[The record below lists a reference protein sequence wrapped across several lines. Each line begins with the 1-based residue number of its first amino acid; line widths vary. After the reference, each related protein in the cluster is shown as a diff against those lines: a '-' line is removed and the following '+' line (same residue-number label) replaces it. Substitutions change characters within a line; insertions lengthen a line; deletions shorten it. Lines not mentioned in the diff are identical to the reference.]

1 MWPLI
6 TSHYWLMSTIIHA
19 AQNIFITIVI
29 CFSVKTNG
37 FRQDP
42 SLLARQGAATP
53 VSRSQ
58 KTPAATPKRESPA
71 TIAAKEAPG
80 WEKFLGVKSQTVS
93 FTSEEATKFRTARD
107 ESRNRTGAGAKRE
120 EVRGREEH
128 HHRDRSRQQHI
139 QRRDVLNNFFH
150 KMEENNRVVTE
161 SKTSRQLTPSS
172 ENQITPRTR
181 REEARSG
188 NKKHQG
194 VRNSGSD
201 ENHNQSSAS
210 PEADKQQTLHLSRE
224 RSLKSISNWWK
235 NSLETGPS
243 PPHWGHDASGD
254 SPSPRHNHSHSDSG
268 ISSMS
273 GRSSCMSPMS
283 ELSSSSGS
291 SRTSLRSSSI
301 VSASNIVLEEEGET
315 EVEYTDLCRELLLFA
330 ASDSRIVGLISKSPD
345 KTSVFLDFFRE
356 ILNWRKNNLMSIL
369 FLKTFFNS
377 LTIINEIRIFVFLS
391 MLFSGSFLTP
401 WLQVYFPENSLEFEI
416 ITVKE
421 NCDSEPL
428 KKSRSTNF
436 EEARKN
442 LLKHACARIDTQRKH
457 QQLLKESTKNNEEVG
472 REILSQLKDLSQQQE
487 IDKVKLFTEEVD
499 KITSLI
505 IGLSSRLVKV
515 SASGAKMNS
524 HPDEKL
530 QVKYLRNLDAFFGWY
545 WCSFLTGYNF
555 SARGSRK
562 EG

>member
-1 MWPLI
+1 MR
-6 TSHYWLMSTIIHA
+6 TIIHA
-19 AQNIFITIVI
+19 AQNIFIIIVI

-37 FRQDP
+37 FRPDP
-42 SLLARQGAATP
+42 SLLSRQGAATP
-53 VSRSQ
+53 TSRSQ

-120 EVRGREEH
+120 EVRGREEGPRGRQE

-161 SKTSRQLTPSS
+161 SKTSRQLTASS
-172 ENQITPRTR
+172 ENQNTPRTR
-181 REEARSG
+181 REEARSD

-243 PPHWGHDASGD
+243 PPHWGQDSSGD

-301 VSASNIVLEEEGET
+301 VSASNIVLEEEGEA
-315 EVEYTDLCRELLLFA
+315 EMEYTDLCRELLLFA
-330 ASDSRIVGLISKSPD
+330 ASDSRIVGLISKWNPD
-345 KTSVFLDFFRE
+345 PLNIVIFRLFRKTFKWLE
-356 ILNWRKNNLMSIL
+356 KNNVMSIL
-369 FLKTFFNS
+369 FLEAFMNS
-377 LTIINEIRIFVFLS
+377 LSIRINVFLS

-421 NCDSEPL
+421 NCDSEPS

-472 REILSQLKDLSQQQE
+472 REILAQLKDLSQQQE

-545 WCSFLTGYNF
+545 WCCFLTGYNF

>member
-1 MWPLI
+1 M
-6 TSHYWLMSTIIHA
+6 
-19 AQNIFITIVI
+19 I

-37 FRQDP
+37 FRQQDP
-42 SLLARQGAATP
+42 SLISRQETATP
-53 VSRSQ
+53 TSRSQQ

-93 FTSEEATKFRTARD
+93 FTSEEANKFRTARD

-120 EVRGREEH
+120 EARVREDGARGRHQE

-161 SKTSRQLTPSS
+161 SKTSRQLNAAPS

-181 REEARSG
+181 REEARSD
-188 NKKHQG
+188 NKKYQS

-201 ENHNQSSAS
+201 ENHNQNSAS

-243 PPHWGHDASGD
+243 PPAWSHDAGD

-301 VSASNIVLEEEGET
+301 VSASNILLEEEGEA
-315 EVEYTDLCRELLLFA
+315 ELEYTDLCRELLLFA
-330 ASDSRIVGLISKSPD
+330 ASDSRIVGLISKSD
-345 KTSVFLDFFRE
+345 VHKRAF
-356 ILNWRKNNLMSIL
+356 
-369 FLKTFFNS
+369 
-377 LTIINEIRIFVFLS
+377 
-391 MLFSGSFLTP
+391 
-401 WLQVYFPENSLEFEI
+401 YF
-416 ITVKE
+416 
-421 NCDSEPL
+421 
-428 KKSRSTNF
+428 
-436 EEARKN
+436 
-442 LLKHACARIDTQRKH
+442 
-457 QQLLKESTKNNEEVG
+457 
-472 REILSQLKDLSQQQE
+472 
-487 IDKVKLFTEEVD
+487 
-499 KITSLI
+499 
-505 IGLSSRLVKV
+505 
-515 SASGAKMNS
+515 
-524 HPDEKL
+524 
-530 QVKYLRNLDAFFGWY
+530 
-545 WCSFLTGYNF
+545 
-555 SARGSRK
+555 
-562 EG
+562 

>member
-1 MWPLI
+1 M
-6 TSHYWLMSTIIHA
+6 
-19 AQNIFITIVI
+19 I

-37 FRQDP
+37 FRPDP
-42 SLLARQGAATP
+42 SLISRQEAATP
-53 VSRSQ
+53 TTSRSQQ

-93 FTSEEATKFRTARD
+93 FTSEEANKFRTARD

-120 EVRGREEH
+120 EARVREDGARGRQE

-161 SKTSRQLTPSS
+161 SKTSRQLNAPS

-181 REEARSG
+181 REEARG
-188 NKKHQG
+188 YNKKYQG

-201 ENHNQSSAS
+201 ENHNQNSAS

-243 PPHWGHDASGD
+243 PPAWSHDTGD

-301 VSASNIVLEEEGET
+301 VSASNILLEEEGET

-330 ASDSRIVGLISKSPD
+330 ASDSRIVGLISKSD
-345 KTSVFLDFFRE
+345 V
-356 ILNWRKNNLMSIL
+356 
-369 FLKTFFNS
+369 
-377 LTIINEIRIFVFLS
+377 
-391 MLFSGSFLTP
+391 
-401 WLQVYFPENSLEFEI
+401 
-416 ITVKE
+416 
-421 NCDSEPL
+421 
-428 KKSRSTNF
+428 
-436 EEARKN
+436 
-442 LLKHACARIDTQRKH
+442 H
-457 QQLLKESTKNNEEVG
+457 
-472 REILSQLKDLSQQQE
+472 
-487 IDKVKLFTEEVD
+487 
-499 KITSLI
+499 KITF
-505 IGLSSRLVKV
+505 
-515 SASGAKMNS
+515 
-524 HPDEKL
+524 
-530 QVKYLRNLDAFFGWY
+530 YF
-545 WCSFLTGYNF
+545 
-555 SARGSRK
+555 
-562 EG
+562 

>member
-1 MWPLI
+1 M
-6 TSHYWLMSTIIHA
+6 
-19 AQNIFITIVI
+19 I
-29 CFSVKTNG
+29 CFRVKTNG
-37 FRQDP
+37 FRPDP
-42 SLLARQGAATP
+42 SLISRQEAATP
-53 VSRSQ
+53 TSRSQQ

-120 EVRGREEH
+120 EARVRDREDGARGRQE

-161 SKTSRQLTPSS
+161 SKTSRQLNTPS

-181 REEARSG
+181 REEARSD
-188 NKKHQG
+188 NKKYQG

-201 ENHNQSSAS
+201 ENHNQSSSAS

-243 PPHWGHDASGD
+243 PPTWNHDTGD

-301 VSASNIVLEEEGET
+301 VSASNILLEEEGET

-330 ASDSRIVGLISKSPD
+330 ASDSRIVGLISKSD
-345 KTSVFLDFFRE
+345 MHKRAF
-356 ILNWRKNNLMSIL
+356 
-369 FLKTFFNS
+369 
-377 LTIINEIRIFVFLS
+377 
-391 MLFSGSFLTP
+391 
-401 WLQVYFPENSLEFEI
+401 YF
-416 ITVKE
+416 
-421 NCDSEPL
+421 
-428 KKSRSTNF
+428 
-436 EEARKN
+436 
-442 LLKHACARIDTQRKH
+442 
-457 QQLLKESTKNNEEVG
+457 
-472 REILSQLKDLSQQQE
+472 
-487 IDKVKLFTEEVD
+487 
-499 KITSLI
+499 
-505 IGLSSRLVKV
+505 
-515 SASGAKMNS
+515 
-524 HPDEKL
+524 
-530 QVKYLRNLDAFFGWY
+530 
-545 WCSFLTGYNF
+545 
-555 SARGSRK
+555 
-562 EG
+562 

>member
-1 MWPLI
+1 M
-6 TSHYWLMSTIIHA
+6 
-19 AQNIFITIVI
+19 I

-37 FRQDP
+37 FRSNP
-42 SLLARQGAATP
+42 SPISRQETATP
-53 VSRSQ
+53 TLRSQQ

-93 FTSEEATKFRTARD
+93 FTSEEANKFRTARD

-120 EVRGREEH
+120 EARVREDGARGRHQE

-161 SKTSRQLTPSS
+161 SKTSRQLNAAPS

-181 REEARSG
+181 REEARSD
-188 NKKHQG
+188 NKKYQS

-201 ENHNQSSAS
+201 ENHNQNSAS

-243 PPHWGHDASGD
+243 PPAWSHDAGD

-301 VSASNIVLEEEGET
+301 VSASNILLEEEGEA
-315 EVEYTDLCRELLLFA
+315 ELEYTDLCRELLLFA
-330 ASDSRIVGLISKSPD
+330 ASDSRIVGLISKSD
-345 KTSVFLDFFRE
+345 VHKRAF
-356 ILNWRKNNLMSIL
+356 
-369 FLKTFFNS
+369 
-377 LTIINEIRIFVFLS
+377 
-391 MLFSGSFLTP
+391 
-401 WLQVYFPENSLEFEI
+401 YF
-416 ITVKE
+416 
-421 NCDSEPL
+421 
-428 KKSRSTNF
+428 
-436 EEARKN
+436 
-442 LLKHACARIDTQRKH
+442 
-457 QQLLKESTKNNEEVG
+457 
-472 REILSQLKDLSQQQE
+472 
-487 IDKVKLFTEEVD
+487 
-499 KITSLI
+499 
-505 IGLSSRLVKV
+505 
-515 SASGAKMNS
+515 
-524 HPDEKL
+524 
-530 QVKYLRNLDAFFGWY
+530 
-545 WCSFLTGYNF
+545 
-555 SARGSRK
+555 
-562 EG
+562 

>member
-1 MWPLI
+1 MIPCPRHLRSLSLMKAAVKGKLSGPCTLICPDVASDHSLI
-6 TSHYWLMSTIIHA
+6 TCHYWLMRTIIHTE
-19 AQNIFITIVI
+19 QKTFIISVI

-37 FRQDP
+37 FRP
-42 SLLARQGAATP
+42 SL
-53 VSRSQ
+53 VSRQESGVVTPTSRSQQ

-107 ESRNRTGAGAKRE
+107 ESRNRTGGGAKRE
-120 EVRGREEH
+120 EERAKRDREDGARGRQE

-161 SKTSRQLTPSS
+161 SKTSRQLNGSS

-181 REEARSG
+181 REEAKSDS
-188 NKKHQG
+188 KKYQG

-243 PPHWGHDASGD
+243 PPHWSHEASSGD

-301 VSASNIVLEEEGET
+301 VSASNIVLEEEGEA
-315 EVEYTDLCRELLLFA
+315 EMEYTDLCRELLLFA
-330 ASDSRIVGLISKSPD
+330 ASDSRIVGLISK
-345 KTSVFLDFFRE
+345 
-356 ILNWRKNNLMSIL
+356 WA
-369 FLKTFFNS
+369 
-377 LTIINEIRIFVFLS
+377 
-391 MLFSGSFLTP
+391 
-401 WLQVYFPENSLEFEI
+401 
-416 ITVKE
+416 
-421 NCDSEPL
+421 EP
-428 KKSRSTNF
+428 
-436 EEARKN
+436 
-442 LLKHACARIDTQRKH
+442 
-457 QQLLKESTKNNEEVG
+457 
-472 REILSQLKDLSQQQE
+472 
-487 IDKVKLFTEEVD
+487 
-499 KITSLI
+499 
-505 IGLSSRLVKV
+505 
-515 SASGAKMNS
+515 
-524 HPDEKL
+524 
-530 QVKYLRNLDAFFGWY
+530 
-545 WCSFLTGYNF
+545 
-555 SARGSRK
+555 
-562 EG
+562 

>member
-1 MWPLI
+1 M
-6 TSHYWLMSTIIHA
+6 
-19 AQNIFITIVI
+19 I

-37 FRQDP
+37 FRP
-42 SLLARQGAATP
+42 SL
-53 VSRSQ
+53 VSRQESGVVTPTSRSQQ

-107 ESRNRTGAGAKRE
+107 ESRNRTGGGAKRE
-120 EVRGREEH
+120 EERAKRDREDGARGRQE

-161 SKTSRQLTPSS
+161 SKTSRQLNGSS

-181 REEARSG
+181 REEAKSDS
-188 NKKHQG
+188 KKYQG

-243 PPHWGHDASGD
+243 PPHWSHEASSSD

-301 VSASNIVLEEEGET
+301 VSASNIVLEEEGEA

-330 ASDSRIVGLISKSPD
+330 ASDSRIVGLISKWAEP
-345 KTSVFLDFFRE
+345 KTSLFLDLFRE
-356 ILNWRKNNLMSIL
+356 
-369 FLKTFFNS
+369 TFN
-377 LTIINEIRIFVFLS
+377 
-391 MLFSGSFLTP
+391 
-401 WLQVYFPENSLEFEI
+401 
-416 ITVKE
+416 
-421 NCDSEPL
+421 
-428 KKSRSTNF
+428 
-436 EEARKN
+436 
-442 LLKHACARIDTQRKH
+442 
-457 QQLLKESTKNNEEVG
+457 
-472 REILSQLKDLSQQQE
+472 
-487 IDKVKLFTEEVD
+487 
-499 KITSLI
+499 
-505 IGLSSRLVKV
+505 
-515 SASGAKMNS
+515 
-524 HPDEKL
+524 
-530 QVKYLRNLDAFFGWY
+530 
-545 WCSFLTGYNF
+545 
-555 SARGSRK
+555 
-562 EG
+562 